1 MADSIIYGRNDE
13 GCFIRAGDVVYR
25 KATGDQMEV
34 LKVWNAHEEGN
45 PRNLLLDCIRKCD
58 LEVGSFWID
67 ELTTHI
73 PGLPTQ
79 RVPFESD
86 EVDSYTEVGG
96 EG

>member
-13 GCFIRAGDVVYR
+13 GSFIRDGDVVYH
-25 KATGDQMEV
+25 KVTGDQMEV
-34 LKVWNAHEEGN
+34 LKVWNTHEEGN
-45 PRNLLLDCIRKCD
+45 PRNLLLDCTRMRD

-67 ELTTHI
+67 ELTVHI
-73 PGLPTQ
+73 PGVPIV

-86 EVDSYTEVGG
+86 PYTEVGG